1 MSKQLVESLRGVGK
15 IFAGDV
21 LLRTVPYE
29 LSLWSDP
36 EGGATELPPST
47 SIDGHIDIA
56 GIAEATVLAGPD
68 SLTLELEDGRRMK
81 FKLTNT
87 GGAIEGRGPLSSGQ

>member
-1 MSKQLVESLRGVGK
+1 MAKQLVETLRGVGG

-21 LLRTVPYE
+21 LLRTVQYE
-29 LSLWSDP
+29 LSVWANEPDQ
-36 EGGATELPPST
+36 AT

-68 SLTLELEDGRRMK
+68 SLTLELEDGRRLA
-81 FKLTNT
+81 FRLTDT
-87 GGAIEGRGPLSSGQ
+87 GGAIVGRGPLASGQ